1 MYQQN
6 KNKTKKTLVFDK
18 DQKLLTLH
26 PLLSSMCNLGYKN
39 PLLKIKLW
47 ALLTNAWSP
56 HVILFTFWL
65 KSPSGARNPPCLLIM
80 PGLLRPTREGV

>member
-26 PLLSSMCNLGYKN
+26 PLLSSMCNLEVYK

-47 ALLTNAWSP
+47 ALPTNGWSP
-56 HVILFTFWL
+56 HVILPFNFQL
-65 KSPSGARNPPCLLIM
+65 SLHLEHGYP
-80 PGLLRPTREGV
+80 LRPFICLGF